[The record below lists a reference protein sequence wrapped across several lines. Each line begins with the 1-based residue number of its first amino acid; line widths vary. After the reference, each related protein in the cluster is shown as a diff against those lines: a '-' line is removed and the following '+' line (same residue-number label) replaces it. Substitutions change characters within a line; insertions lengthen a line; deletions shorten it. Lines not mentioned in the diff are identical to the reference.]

1 MSDDGQNFCERLA
14 IYPGTFD
21 PVTYGHLDIIE
32 RASNLFDR
40 VVVALGINAQKQPLF
55 SDTERAELLS
65 LAIRERELTNV
76 QVRTFSG
83 LLAQFA
89 HDIGAIAII
98 RGMRALS
105 DFDYEFQLALTNRK
119 LFPGAETVFLMP
131 KETYV
136 YLSSSMVKVRLG
148 SVKSFSTVLIVLIVL
163 SCTGN
168 ERVFEGST
176 R

>member
-136 YLSSSMVKVRLG
+136 YLSSSMVKVIAQNAGDVSYFVPPCVEKELKKKFG
-148 SVKSFSTVLIVLIVL
+148 GK
-163 SCTGN
+163 
-168 ERVFEGST
+168 
-176 R
+176 